1 MGVETLSSGGFSVD
15 NSRAVKLVSFGR
27 RSRAAA
33 HEALGPLEAALQPAW
48 EDGRWRVPDRFNFA
62 RDVVEV
68 LAEDT
73 RRRALMFL
81 GTDGVIEPWTFT
93 RLAEGAG
100 SWAARLREHGVRPGD
115 RVVVVVGKTP
125 AWIEVMLAGM
135 KIGAVT
141 VPCSP
146 ALAYDALDVRVVS
159 SGAKVVVADRVPAVE
174 TLESSGRATVLYVD
188 EADDRLQRM
197 PGEEPTHDTAS
208 RDLAF
213 LLTTSGAGGGPYGVE
228 HTHGGAFAARAQA
241 EHWLDAR
248 PGDVVWCT
256 ADTSSPLAVW
266 LLLLGPWARG
276 AEVVLHQGAFD
287 PEERLDLI
295 RRFEVTVLCQSP
307 GEYRALAETGERTL
321 ARYLPDRLRRM
332 VSTGDFLSSD
342 VVSAFELAWGM
353 PVEDGWAQTECG
365 VVIGHGADDGLDN
378 GSVGHPLPGHE
389 IAILDESG
397 SELPPGSEGRLA
409 LKGRPPTL
417 FTGYWKE
424 PEETRAVFRGDL
436 YLTGDLAV
444 RDQDGSVRLLGRATD
459 VVTSGGRSFSPFEV
473 EQALVGHRAVAS
485 AGVVGIR
492 DLQRG
497 GQYVRAFVVLEAGLA
512 GLRPSRRRDP
522 AAPPAHAPR
531 GNRPAGGRVRR
542 RAADC
547 AERDDPSQ
555 RAARLEHRRGRGRL
569 GEGAAP
575 SGHARAGLD
584 VRAAP

>member
-1 MGVETLSSGGFSVD
+1 M
-15 NSRAVKLVSFGR
+15 
-27 RSRAAA
+27 
-33 HEALGPLEAALQPAW
+33 GPLEAALQPAW
-48 EDGRWRVPDRFNFA
+48 VDGRWRVPDRFNFT
-62 RDVVEV
+62 RDVVEA

-81 GTDGVIEPWTFT
+81 GADGVIEPWTFG

-115 RVVVVVGKTP
+115 RVAVVVGKTP
-125 AWIEVMLAGM
+125 TWIEVMLAGM

-146 ALAYDALDVRVVS
+146 SLSYDALDVRVTS
-159 SGAKVVVADRVPAVE
+159 SGSKIVVADRVPAAE
-174 TLESSGRATVLYVD
+174 SLESSARATVVYVD
-188 EADDRLQRM
+188 AADDRLQRM
-197 PGEEPTHDTAS
+197 SGEEPTHDTAS

-276 AEVVLHQGAFD
+276 AEVVLHQGPFD

-295 RRFEVTVLCQSP
+295 RRFEVTILCQSP
-307 GEYRALAETGERTL
+307 AEYQALAQTGERTL

-389 IAILDESG
+389 IAIVDESG
-397 SELPPGSEGRLA
+397 GELPPGSEGTARAAWAAAHALHRLLERA
-409 LKGRPPTL
+409 GGDAGRPARRPVHDRR
-417 FTGYWKE
+417 
-424 PEETRAVFRGDL
+424 PCRPRAGRL
-436 YLTGDLAV
+436 RTAPWPRHRR
-444 RDQDGSVRLLGRATD
+444 RDERWA
-459 VVTSGGRSFSPFEV
+459 EV
-473 EQALVGHRAVAS
+473 QP
-485 AGVVGIR
+485 IR
-492 DLQRG
+492 DRAG
-497 GQYVRAFVVLEAGLA
+497 APRAPVRRECG
-512 GLRPSRRRDP
+512 SRRRP
-522 AAPPAHAPR
+522 
-531 GNRPAGGRVRR
+531 
-542 RAADC
+542 
-547 AERDDPSQ
+547 
-555 RAARLEHRRGRGRL
+555 
-569 GEGAAP
+569 
-575 SGHARAGLD
+575 
-584 VRAAP
+584 